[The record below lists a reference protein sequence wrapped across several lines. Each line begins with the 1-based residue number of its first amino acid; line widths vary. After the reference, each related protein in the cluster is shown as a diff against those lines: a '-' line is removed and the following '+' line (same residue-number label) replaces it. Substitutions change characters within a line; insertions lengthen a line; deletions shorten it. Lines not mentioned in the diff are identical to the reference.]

1 MKPILRRD
9 ALLALAASV
18 SAAAVAPAAR
28 ADEAALLDAA
38 RKEGPMTWYISFYAQ
53 DLPAQAAA
61 LFAKQYPGLTVTP
74 VRLTT
79 GGTFQRLFQDLR
91 NNVAIASVVTA
102 TGIGGQYTVLLQ
114 GDKLARYTPQ
124 AAGQIRPGLKTATT
138 PDFIYPMGAGLFALA
153 YNTDKVSAADAPH
166 AWTDLQD
173 PKWKGKLALGDP
185 SFSGFDAAWDVQMIK
200 KYGWDFY
207 VTLAKNDPLIQRST
221 VDSMGAL
228 IAGERLVSALP
239 DELVLTQAA
248 KGDPI
253 GVIYPTDGSVEV
265 LGLTAI
271 LANAPQP
278 ATARL
283 FTEFLLGPQHAKL
296 LVDNHLQSARSDVVA
311 KLAGGKS
318 LGDIV
323 LAPQL
328 PFSVYGDTMPDL
340 VEKWRDLFSQ

>member
-18 SAAAVAPAAR
+18 SAAALAPAAR

-138 PDFIYPMGAGLFALA
+138 PDYIYPMGAGLFALCF
-153 YNTDKVSAADAPH
+153 
-166 AWTDLQD
+166 
-173 PKWKGKLALGDP
+173 ALVP
-185 SFSGFDAAWDVQMIK
+185 LPYYLVTVQPR
-200 KYGWDFY
+200 FRHP
-207 VTLAKNDPLIQRST
+207 LEPLIAMLAVYLFRST
-221 VDSMGAL
+221 RS
-228 IAGERLVSALP
+228 R
-239 DELVLTQAA
+239 AA
-248 KGDPI
+248 
-253 GVIYPTDGSVEV
+253 TS
-265 LGLTAI
+265 
-271 LANAPQP
+271 
-278 ATARL
+278 
-283 FTEFLLGPQHAKL
+283 
-296 LVDNHLQSARSDVVA
+296 
-311 KLAGGKS
+311 
-318 LGDIV
+318 
-323 LAPQL
+323 
-328 PFSVYGDTMPDL
+328 
-340 VEKWRDLFSQ
+340 